1 MSKTR
6 EAAGLWEQIMDTM
19 KADTNL
25 GEGSFG
31 STFLSQ
37 LKLCADTGSKLI
49 FEYPKGMMIEWVQN
63 YYLDS
68 MTAAS
73 ARVLDGAREIEFVE
87 QSDEEE
93 VPSDETDGEVS
104 DEGALPTSASAGAPR
119 AASAAAAAAT
129 SSSTATPSG
138 RSPRRRST
146 KRRRHIN
153 SGLNEDFLFENFVVG
168 PNSEFAYEVAK
179 AVAEGASTRF
189 NPFFIHGGSGLG
201 KTHLLHAIGNAISE
215 KREDV
220 SVLYVTCED
229 FANAYIDAIGSRREE
244 KSEAI
249 RAFRR
254 KYREADVLLIDDV
267 QFLSKRQKTQDEF
280 FYTFNSLFDSGKQ
293 IVMTADC
300 AAHEITDLDP
310 RLSTRFEQGLTAS
323 ISLPA
328 LETRLAILRN
338 MRSKWKSDLV
348 GDDVLEFLATNITR
362 SVRSLAGAL
371 TRIGSLA
378 SFSHHR
384 PSVAEARLQVRDL
397 LHSDQG
403 NSRSTIE
410 EIQRRVA
417 EEFDI
422 RVSDLTARRRTA
434 KIAHPRQV
442 AMYLARRCT
451 QSSLQDIGAAF
462 GGRDHGTVI
471 HAMRTIEQKIEKDGQ
486 LRSCVE
492 RLAGLFS

>member
-6 EAAGLWEQIMDTM
+6 EASGLWEQIMDTM
-19 KADTNL
+19 KADPNL
-25 GEGSFG
+25 GDGFFG
-31 STFLSQ
+31 SSFLPQ
-37 LKLCADTGSKLI
+37 LKLLEDTGSKLI

-87 QSDEEE
+87 QADEDAATDEATDDEPSGEAAQPSSD
-93 VPSDETDGEVS
+93 
-104 DEGALPTSASAGAPR
+104 SAAAPR
-119 AASAAAAAAT
+119 AETTAAT
-129 SSSTATPSG
+129 PAT
-138 RSPRRRST
+138 RSPRRRSA

-153 SGLNEDFLFENFVVG
+153 SGLNEDFRFENFVVG

-179 AVAEGASTRF
+179 AVAEGATTRF

-249 RAFRR
+249 RAFRS

-384 PSVAEARLQVRDL
+384 PTVAEARLQVRDL

-422 RVSDLTARRRTA
+422 RVSDLTARCRTA

-451 QSSLQDIGAAF
+451 ESSLQDIGAAF

-486 LRSCVE
+486 LRSRVE

>member
-1 MSKTR
+1 MSKTS
-6 EAAGLWEQIMDTM
+6 EAAGLWESIMNTM
-19 KADTNL
+19 RADNSL

-31 STFLSQ
+31 STFLTQ
-37 LKLCADTGSKLI
+37 LKLLTDTGSKLV
-49 FEYPKGMMIEWVQN
+49 FEYPRGMMIEWVQN

-68 MTAAS
+68 MTAAA
-73 ARVLDGAREIEFVE
+73 ARVLDGARDIEFIE
-87 QSDEEE
+87 QQDEDSNEITAAAPTDAAAT
-93 VPSDETDGEVS
+93 PSVTAAAAS
-104 DEGALPTSASAGAPR
+104 PT
-119 AASAAAAAAT
+119 AASAAPRAER
-129 SSSTATPSG
+129 SSRK
-138 RSPRRRST
+138 RSAKRRSYV
-146 KRRRHIN
+146 N
-153 SGLNEDFLFENFVVG
+153 SGLNEDFRFENFVVG

-179 AVAEGASTRF
+179 AVASATAPRF
-189 NPFFIHGGSGLG
+189 NPYFIHGASGLG
-201 KTHLLHAIGNAISE
+201 KTHLLHAIGNAIRE
-215 KREDV
+215 KREEV
-220 SVLYVTCED
+220 CVLYVTCED
-229 FANAYIDAIGSRREE
+229 FTNAYIDAIGSRSDE
-244 KSEAI
+244 KNAAI

-267 QFLSKRQKTQDEF
+267 QFLAKRQKTQDEF

-323 ISLPA
+323 IALPCF
-328 LETRLAILRN
+328 ETRLAILRN

-348 GDDVLEFLATNITR
+348 GDEVLEFLASNITR

-378 SFSHHR
+378 SFSHHS
-384 PSVAEARLQVRDL
+384 PSVSEARQQVRDL
-397 LHSDQG
+397 LHNDRG
-403 NSRSTIE
+403 NDRNTIE
-410 EIQRRVA
+410 AIQKRVA

-434 KIAHPRQV
+434 QIAHPRQV

-451 QSSLQDIGAAF
+451 QSSLQEIGAAF

-471 HAMRTIEQKIEKDGQ
+471 HAARTIEKKIETDSR
-486 LRSCVE
+486 LRRCVE
-492 RLAGLFS
+492 RLADQFS